1 MARPEFL
8 QDEAFRSLRAGDI
21 AAFHEQIEGRDVVDF
36 TGADLRAVDMRKV
49 DISKMILRGAYL
61 RDADLRGVDLRN
73 KDLEGCTFLRARVS
87 GTFFP
92 PQLSAQELRNS
103 VDLGTRVRMT
113 GLA

>member
-1 MARPEFL
+1 MTRPEFL
-8 QDEAFRSLRAGDI
+8 EDEAFRSLRAGDI

-36 TGADLRAVDMRKV
+36 SGADLRAVDMRKA
-49 DISKMILRGAYL
+49 DISKVVLRGAYL
-61 RDADLRGVDLRN
+61 SDADLRGIDLRG

-87 GTFFP
+87 GAFFP
-92 PQLSAQELRNS
+92 SELSAQELRNS